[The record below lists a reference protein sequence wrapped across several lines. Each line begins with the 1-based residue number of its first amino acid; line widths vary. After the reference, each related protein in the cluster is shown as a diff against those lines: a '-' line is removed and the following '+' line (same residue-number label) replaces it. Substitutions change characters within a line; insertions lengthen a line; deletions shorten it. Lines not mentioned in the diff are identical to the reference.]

1 MAKHPRSARSEA
13 LAAFHD
19 ISARMVE
26 SLDLDQTLVAIARAA
41 TDVLD
46 ADIGAIFLL
55 DDKPGLLLRGIF
67 GSRSSGWQ
75 GLRLDADRGLNA
87 TALRSGKVARAD
99 DYRAQVETD
108 PTLASRQV
116 IVEEPVRSAMAVP
129 VRRRSSSVGTIGVYR
144 RTVAPFDDEEEF
156 LLRLLSQQAGI
167 ALDNALA
174 YGELEATRDRL
185 QALIE
190 TTDAIWR
197 QSSFDEVAQ
206 RVVDEAARLLP
217 NVACLVGVVPPER
230 PHQLV
235 FVAGTPGWAV
245 SQLGTVH
252 DLKET
257 RIARRV
263 ITGGGPIESHSFS
276 RASPLAAMMTRGTAI
291 DTARLIPLGEPL
303 PDGRA
308 RLGVLGYYRE
318 GDRPFSVEE
327 RLLMDEFGKTVSIA
341 LHRAELL
348 RLTESTKSRLETA
361 IEVAADLSESL
372 DPGEVI
378 RRVLV
383 RAVEV
388 GGADR
393 GVLLRVDGEDT
404 VVEDFHDVDDLEDI
418 VGYRHPIAVQPL
430 MREAVTTRLPV
441 IGGRYDVSAILS
453 PLEASLVEVRHTAT
467 IPLVLDGIVTAVM
480 VLSRRDDRPFVA
492 SDIALFQL
500 IGNQAVLA
508 LRNARL
514 FTQAQAVTRA
524 QSDFLNMAAHELRT
538 PLSVIAGYVS
548 MMEDG
553 TLGEAPR
560 HWKAP
565 LETLRS
571 KSAELEVLISELL
584 IASRLEAGTIPFQG
598 GELDLREMAF
608 AAIERVQPRA
618 GLLDARIVDR
628 FPSEPALVIADPDQ
642 VGRILD
648 NLLNNALSYSSG
660 PPRVT
665 VAVHAGED
673 PRVEV
678 RDRGRGVA
686 AENRERIFER
696 FYRVDDPA
704 FRHIPGTGLGLYISR
719 QLASRMG
726 GRLTLEHTVRGKGST
741 FALRLPPVSPP
752 APPRARSKTS

>member
-1 MAKHPRSARSEA
+1 MAKHPRSARAEA
-13 LAAFHD
+13 LAALQD

-46 ADIGAIFLL
+46 ADIGAICLL
-55 DDKPGLLLRGIF
+55 DDEPGLVIRGVF
-67 GSRSSGWQ
+67 GARSSAWQ
-75 GLRLDADRGLNA
+75 GLRLNVDRGLNA
-87 TALRSGKVARAD
+87 TALRTGRAARIA
-99 DYRAQVETD
+99 DYRLEVETD
-108 PTLASRQV
+108 QTLASREV
-116 IVEEPVRSAMAVP
+116 IMEEPLHSAMAVP
-129 VRRRSSSVGTIGVYR
+129 VRRRSSPVGTIGVYR
-144 RTVAPFDDEEEF
+144 RVVAPFDDEEEF
-156 LLRLLSQQAGI
+156 LLSLLSQQAGI

-174 YGELEATRDRL
+174 YGELAATRNRL

-217 NVACLVGVVPPER
+217 NVACLVGVVPPEH
-230 PHQLV
+230 PQHLV
-235 FVAGTPGWAV
+235 FIAGTPGWAAG
-245 SQLGTVH
+245 QLGTLH
-252 DLKET
+252 DLNEG
-257 RIARRV
+257 RIANRV
-263 ITGGGPIESHSFS
+263 ITGGVPIESHNFS
-276 RASPLAAMMTRGTAI
+276 RASPLATAMTSGTAI

-318 GDRPFSVEE
+318 GNRPFSGEE

-372 DPGEVI
+372 DPSEVI

-388 GGADR
+388 GGAER

-404 VVEDFHDVDDLEDI
+404 VVEDFHDVADLEDI
-418 VGYRHPIAVQPL
+418 VGYRHPIALQPL
-430 MREAVTTRLPV
+430 MRQAVTSRQPV
-441 IGGRYDVSAILS
+441 IGGRYDVSRILS
-453 PLEASLVEVRHTAT
+453 PLEGSLVAVRHTAT
-467 IPLVLDGIVTAVM
+467 IPLVLDGAVTAVM
-480 VLSRRDDRPFVA
+480 VLSRREDRPFVA

-514 FTQAQAVTRA
+514 FAQAQAVTRA

-560 HWKAP
+560 HWMAP

-598 GELDLREMAF
+598 GEIDLREAAF
-608 AAIERVQPRA
+608 AAIERLQPRA
-618 GLLDARIVDR
+618 TLLAARIVDR
-628 FPSEPALVIADPDQ
+628 FPPDPAQVVADPDQ

-673 PRVEV
+673 PRIEV

-696 FYRVDDPA
+696 FYRIDDPS

-726 GRLTLEHTVRGKGST
+726 GRLTLDRTIRGKGST
-741 FALRLPPVSPP
+741 FTLRLPPVPPPTESP
-752 APPRARSKTS
+752 AKSTTS